1 MLLRKRIRNL
11 GLKECRRGRAD
22 TVSQAVYFRISYVL
36 KKLYG
41 RMATSRGRGAKQL

>member
-11 GLKECRRGRAD
+11 RLKGCRRGRAG
-22 TVSQAVYFRISYVL
+22 TVSWAVYFRIACML

-41 RMATSRGRGAKQL
+41 GMVTCWVGGAK